1 MHLESLLSGPK
12 ALETFSETKKRK
24 NTAEKE
30 SDKCSNSRRRVTAVK
45 FLQEKADRDMALRK
59 EELELRRKE
68 LELKE
73 QQLRLQNQQQADMMK
88 ALFSLKTKIIN
99 IAIKNSIYR

>member
-1 MHLESLLSGPK
+1 
-12 ALETFSETKKRK
+12 
-24 NTAEKE
+24 
-30 SDKCSNSRRRVTAVK
+30 
-45 FLQEKADRDMALRK
+45 MALRK